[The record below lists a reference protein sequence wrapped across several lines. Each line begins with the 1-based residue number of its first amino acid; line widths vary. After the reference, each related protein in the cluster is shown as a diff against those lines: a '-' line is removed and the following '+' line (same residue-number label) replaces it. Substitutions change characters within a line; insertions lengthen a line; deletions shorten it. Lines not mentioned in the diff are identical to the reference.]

1 MLNNQEN
8 TDFESELTYYQV
20 KETID
25 SQINELI
32 SALESHLSPRRKN
45 RVTDGHRSGYRI
57 NLDRA
62 MMFESDPSL
71 YDTLWQRRS
80 KVLTKRSVCF
90 SILLDLSGS
99 MSENEKIVNA
109 LKALILISEALTHLE
124 IPFTINGFNIER
136 KEIKNFHETI
146 HQRMI
151 NAIGELEEI
160 TEENFANYD
169 GKFLRIVVDE
179 ILHRPE
185 YDKFII
191 VISDG
196 EPVGEYGDGG
206 EELQEAIEY
215 IQSSYN
221 APILI
226 GLGIGEGTDHV
237 SNYYTNSHAN
247 IPVDEITSKI
257 SQILRTLIID

>member
-1 MLNNQEN
+1 MTE
-8 TDFESELTYYQV
+8 D
-20 KETID
+20 
-25 SQINELI
+25 
-32 SALESHLSPRRKN
+32 
-45 RVTDGHRSGYRI
+45 
-57 NLDRA
+57 
-62 MMFESDPSL
+62 
-71 YDTLWQRRS
+71 
-80 KVLTKRSVCF
+80 
-90 SILLDLSGS
+90 
-99 MSENEKIVNA
+99 EKISNA
-109 LKALILISEALTHLE
+109 LKALVLISESLSQLD

-160 TEENFANYD
+160 TEENLANYD

-215 IQSSYN
+215 VQSLHN

-237 SNYYTNSHAN
+237 SKYYSNSHAN

-257 SQILRTLIID
+257 SQIIQNLIIQ